1 MEEIR
6 MLFAKNVS
14 SSRNIFLKV
23 TCHPW
28 MHLECAVIN
37 KPDAIQETVTW
48 ESDTRRQETNK
59 KGHLKKKM
67 EEDNHR
73 HPVTR

>member
-14 SSRNIFLKV
+14 SSKNIFF
-23 TCHPW
+23 
-28 MHLECAVIN
+28 MGCAVIN

-48 ESDTRRQETNK
+48 ESDTRWQETNK
-59 KGHLKKKM
+59 KGHIKKKM
-67 EEDNHR
+67 EEDNHQ
-73 HPVTR
+73 HPITK